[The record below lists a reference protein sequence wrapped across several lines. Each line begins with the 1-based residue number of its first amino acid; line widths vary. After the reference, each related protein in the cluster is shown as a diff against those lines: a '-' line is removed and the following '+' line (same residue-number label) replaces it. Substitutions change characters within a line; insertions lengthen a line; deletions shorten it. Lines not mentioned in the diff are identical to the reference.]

1 MQKHDST
8 ACLLIRR
15 SEMPYCTSVRH
26 SNPLG
31 LPRNPWGPEA
41 PPYSAPCA
49 IMPLQAGG
57 PLQSLSNFAL
67 GSPMFQRGKQSR
79 AAAKIYPSFETL
91 RTWPGRVHSFQKP
104 RERQADIGSH
114 HAPRDMRRHFKPPIS
129 YMATV
134 LGGGLG
140 HWTHSYLENSRSRP
154 GRLRGTRQSFQRRI
168 CRVSGSWEET
178 KLAMNCQRNG
188 VRTAS
193 GSGQQAS
200 LPQAGSLLAR
210 HHACREPWIAVR
222 AQPAVKSVNK
232 TPQRSMDCVPPAGLA
247 LSPANGDVGPDGTIA
262 ASGVLDRVLEP
273 GGNQKAA
280 AGGNGTSTGRRSAV
294 G

>member
-79 AAAKIYPSFETL
+79 AAAKIFPSFETL

-114 HAPRDMRRHFKPPIS
+114 HAPRDMRPFQAPDLLHGDSAGRRP
-129 YMATV
+129 
-134 LGGGLG
+134 
-140 HWTHSYLENSRSRP
+140 WTLDTQLPRKQPQSTRP
-154 GRLRGTRQSFQRRI
+154 T
-168 CRVSGSWEET
+168 SWN
-178 KLAMNCQRNG
+178 AIIFS
-188 VRTAS
+188 APD
-193 GSGQQAS
+193 
-200 LPQAGSLLAR
+200 LPCFRFL
-210 HHACREPWIAVR
+210 
-222 AQPAVKSVNK
+222 
-232 TPQRSMDCVPPAGLA
+232 
-247 LSPANGDVGPDGTIA
+247 
-262 ASGVLDRVLEP
+262 
-273 GGNQKAA
+273 GGNQTRHELPA
-280 AGGNGTSTGRRSAV
+280 
-294 G
+294 